1 MKQTA
6 KEALKENKS
15 DYAKMKAIAKTC
27 ITKRECSAQEAVYI
41 IMPEIWWRKVFP
53 RVIFLNSNLPEK
65 RFSSFKKKAEIDE
78 LPGDSTDIFQRN
90 MLDRY
95 LDRQNENFNNGECK
109 VIDQLGFA
117 ELLSLYYV
125 DANQMKISEYDYQ
138 PVVLNDELMD
148 SNHEESIFPKIVSL
162 MSSTERLKCRK
173 VKALLRYHQP
183 SPHKNVEQ
191 YAHHLL
197 YAFYPFRHEEE
208 LKCTVTGTYF
218 ARLQESAVLNI
229 INRNKSVIKPFN
241 DMVEQVLLNLHSQL
255 VNPDP
260 SGQQENDDVQAE
272 LTDNLLDDIENQS
285 DDEAVFLDDISSLFA
300 YTTPSLMPV
309 CELNA

>member
-1 MKQTA
+1 M
-6 KEALKENKS
+6 
-15 DYAKMKAIAKTC
+15 
-27 ITKRECSAQEAVYI
+27 V
-41 IMPEIWWRKVFP
+41 
-53 RVIFLNSNLPEK
+53 
-65 RFSSFKKKAEIDE
+65 
-78 LPGDSTDIFQRN
+78 
-90 MLDRY
+90 
-95 LDRQNENFNNGECK
+95 
-109 VIDQLGFA
+109 FA

-125 DANQMKISEYDYQ
+125 DANQMEISENDYQ
-138 PVVLNDELMD
+138 PVV
-148 SNHEESIFPKIVSL
+148 FPKIISL
-162 MSSTERLKCRK
+162 MSSTERLKYRK
-173 VKALLRYHQP
+173 AKALLRYHQP

-218 ARLQESAVLNI
+218 AKLQESAVLNI
-229 INRNKSVIKPFN
+229 INRNKSVIKPYS

-285 DDEAVFLDDISSLFA
+285 DDEAVFLDDISSLSA
-300 YTTPSLMPV
+300 YTTPPLMPD